1 MRIAIAEP
9 DPSLADLLA
18 FVARRRGH
26 QPVCV
31 SNVTRLFE
39 RLPFEPAAA
48 IVSFPEADDRSAEA
62 IASLRKAFPGLIVLA
77 TVERAREP
85 GPQRLLN
92 AGARDVIRIPYN
104 PNEVILRA
112 ETLYQAA
119 AAEMPRD
126 DVLRVA
132 DIEVDLSAY
141 AAKKNGVPLPLTKLE
156 LRLLYCLAEHSPNVA
171 PIERLLA
178 FAWESE
184 EPDPALLKTHVSHL
198 RKKLREAGGAPV
210 AITSRQMIGYV
221 LSQAA

>member
-9 DPSLADLLA
+9 DPSLADVLA

-31 SNVTRLFE
+31 SGVNRLFE

-48 IVSFPEADDRSAEA
+48 IVSFPEADDASAEA
-62 IASLRKAFPGLIVLA
+62 IAALRRQFPGLILLA

-85 GPQRLLN
+85 APQRLLR
-92 AGARDVIRIPYN
+92 AGAHDVIRIPYN

-112 ETLYQAA
+112 ETLQQSAGA
-119 AAEMPRD
+119 TPPRD
-126 DVLRVA
+126 GLVRVA

-141 AAKKNGVPLPLTKLE
+141 AAKKNGVSLPLTKLE

-171 PIERLLA
+171 PIERLLT
-178 FAWESE
+178 FAWDSE
-184 EPDPALLKTHVSHL
+184 EPDPSLLKTHVSHL
-198 RKKLREAGGAPV
+198 RKKLREAGGVPV

-221 LSQAA
+221 LSEAA